1 MFTELQSPRKNDGI
15 GRVPLTFQSAWPHI
29 IVESIVVGR
38 TFSFS
43 SHIRVSMQFHV
54 SHSAIFWMM
63 EITGMT
69 YSGRP
74 FCKKQLKT
82 WEHIFGLSRLIPK
95 KCAFPSQPI
104 THWIL
109 LLVPKPVTL
118 NLIIFSGVYGLRLIH
133 ALANKGIQA
142 TQTLQRLIFHSSHLN
157 PTTSTP
163 PVPSLSNSTPL
174 KMNEC
179 PPKKRKYVNKGK
191 YLFLLQY

>member
-43 SHIRVSMQFHV
+43 SHIRVSMQFRV

-142 TQTLQRLIFHSSHLN
+142 TQTLQQLIFHSSHLN
-157 PTTSTP
+157 PTTSIS
-163 PVPSLSNSTPL
+163 PVSSLSNSTTPE
-174 KMNEC
+174 NERMS
-179 PPKKRKYVNKGK
+179 PEKKEICQQGK
-191 YLFLLQY
+191 